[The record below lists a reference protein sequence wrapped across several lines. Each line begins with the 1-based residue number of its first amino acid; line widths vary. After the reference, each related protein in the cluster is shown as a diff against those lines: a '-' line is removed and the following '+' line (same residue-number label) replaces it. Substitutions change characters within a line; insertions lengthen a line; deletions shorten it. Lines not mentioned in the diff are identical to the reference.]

1 MATGQVL
8 FFKAGSCFAPSASL
22 LKIENCARLAIHNNN
37 NNNLFVILFLLYCFS
52 GLCIVLSPP
61 VVYTI

>member
-22 LKIENCARLAIHNNN
+22 LKIENCARFNTFNTTIIQIIEEKVFRGVPEDEMIMTNFN
-37 NNNLFVILFLLYCFS
+37 IMLL
-52 GLCIVLSPP
+52 
-61 VVYTI
+61 